1 MSRPLHSGS
10 AFGFGSLLV
19 LGVLLGASATLS
31 VGAGVLIPAG
41 DVSPLSAPCDLTV
54 TEAPNSRVLTWS
66 PVAGAVNYKVGF
78 IRNGE
83 IVGLAETAS
92 TTYTHAGFDPNDCL
106 KYVVVAY
113 DGTGHR
119 VCAAAAL
126 VGKCP

>member
-1 MSRPLHSGS
+1 MSRPLHSWS
-10 AFGFGSLLV
+10 AFGVSSLLV

-31 VGAGVLIPAG
+31 TGAGVLIPES
-41 DVSPLSAPCDLTV
+41 DVSPLSAPCQLTV
-54 TEAPNSRVLTWS
+54 TEAPDSRVLTWS
-66 PVAGAVNYKVGF
+66 PVSGAINYRVGY

-92 TTYTHAGFDPNDCL
+92 TTYTHAGFDPNACL

-126 VGKCP
+126 AGKCP